1 MTADPTAAFLSN
13 LHGQPWVLEIFDAL
27 PDILFYVK
35 DADCRW
41 VTCNEASLR
50 FLNFANRA
58 DVQGAVEYD
67 FFPQKIADAIRA
79 DDLDIL
85 RNNRPIIN
93 RTELIVDDGG
103 YLVWVSTNKIPL
115 QSADGEVAGLMGT
128 TRLLRRLDDL
138 PDTYRPFHEV
148 MEYIQ
153 ANIAGP
159 IEITKLAEIAHLSAS
174 QFRKRFRQLFRL
186 SPQEFVLRTRLQK
199 AAKLLS
205 ATDEPLVKVALS
217 CGFCDQ
223 SYFTKQFRAFFAMTP
238 RRYRKVWQNPLD
250 E

>member
-1 MTADPTAAFLSN
+1 MADDPTAAFLSDLN
-13 LHGQPWVLEIFDAL
+13 GQPWLLDIFDAL

-50 FLNFANRA
+50 FLNFASRA
-58 DVQGAVEYD
+58 DVHGAVEYD
-67 FFPQKIADAIRA
+67 FFPEKIADAIRA
-79 DDLDIL
+79 DDEDVI

-103 YLVWVSTNKIPL
+103 HLVWVSTNKIPL
-115 QSADGEVAGLMGT
+115 RNGNGEVAGLMGT
-128 TRLLRRLDDL
+128 TRLLRQLDDL
-138 PDTYRPFHEV
+138 PDTYRPFHHV

-153 ANIAGP
+153 ENIAGP
-159 IEITKLAEIAHLSAS
+159 IEIAKLAEISRLSGS
-174 QFRKRFRQLFRL
+174 QFRKRFRQLFRI
-186 SPQEFVLRTRLQK
+186 SPQEFVLRTRLQR

-205 ATDEPLVKVALS
+205 TTDEPLIKIALT

-223 SYFTKQFRAFFAMTP
+223 SYFTKQFRGFFAMTP
-238 RRYRKVWQNPLD
+238 RRYRVVWQAPLND
-250 E
+250 